1 MRRIGAMILAL
12 AMGAL
17 ALTGGTTA
25 EAGGGCHNGVF
36 SDRAGAQVEL
46 SKNCF
51 EPTVVRIQQGQ
62 QVTWTNNDPEPHA
75 VTGAANSWGMTG
87 RVGKGGEEID
97 PGKSVSYQFEKPGV
111 FPYFCI
117 FHPSMTGAVVVGDG
131 RAVSSGTSAGDGVS
145 AVSARVPGSDA
156 NSSAGVASAST
167 DSGDGIAI
175 PLVIGIGVLAAMGGF
190 AAAFVLRRKSTPSEA

>member
-1 MRRIGAMILAL
+1 MVMAL
-12 AMGAL
+12 AIGAL
-17 ALTGGTTA
+17 ALTGSAPA

-36 SDRAGAQVEL
+36 SDMTGAQVEL

-62 QVTWTNNDPEPHA
+62 QVTWTNNDPDPHA

-97 PGKSVSYQFEKPGV
+97 PGKSVSYQFDNSGV

-117 FHPSMTGAVVVGDG
+117 FHPSMAGAVVVGDG
-131 RAVSSGTSAGDGVS
+131 RAVSSGASAGDGVS
-145 AVSARVPGSDA
+145 AVSALAPGGDA
-156 NSSAGVASAST
+156 TNPRAASAST
-167 DSGDGIAI
+167 DSGDGVAVW
-175 PLVIGIGVLAAMGGF
+175 LVIGIGALAAMGGF
-190 AAAFVLRRKSTPSEA
+190 VAAFVLRRKSTPS

>member
-1 MRRIGAMILAL
+1 MRRIGAIFLAL
-12 AMGAL
+12 SIGAL
-17 ALTGGTTA
+17 ALIGGGPA
-25 EAGGGCHNGVF
+25 EAGGGCHNGAF
-36 SDRAGAQVEL
+36 SDGTGAQVEL

-62 QVTWTNNDPEPHA
+62 QVTWTNSDPEAHA

-97 PGKSVSYQFEKPGV
+97 PGKSVSYQFGKPGV

-145 AVSARVPGSDA
+145 VVSARVPGSNA
-156 NSSAGVASAST
+156 NDSSAAGAST
-167 DSGDGIAI
+167 DSGDGVAVWLVIAI
-175 PLVIGIGVLAAMGGF
+175 GALAAMGGF
-190 AAAFVLRRKSTPSEA
+190 VAASVLRRRSKPS

>member
-1 MRRIGAMILAL
+1 MHRIAAMAIAL
-12 AMGAL
+12 AVGAL
-17 ALTGGTTA
+17 ALAGGAPA

-36 SDRAGAQVEL
+36 SDRTGAQVEL

-62 QVTWTNNDPEPHA
+62 QVTWTNHDPDPHA

-97 PGKSVSYQFEKPGV
+97 PGKSVSYQFDNPGV

-117 FHPSMTGAVVVGDG
+117 FHPSMAGAVVVGEG
-131 RAVSSGTSAGDGVS
+131 RVVSSGTSAGDGVR
-145 AVSARVPGSDA
+145 AVSALALRDRAS
-156 NSSAGVASAST
+156 SSAGSASAST
-167 DSGDGIAI
+167 HSVAGDGVAI
-175 PLVIGIGVLAAMGGF
+175 PLVIGIGALAAMGGF
-190 AAAFVLRRKSTPSEA
+190 VAATVLRSRSRAS